1 MELLERFWL
10 NNSEAVLGIA
20 YKAMLVLF
28 VLIGCKIVASIL
40 KRTINNTNKNFEEFD
55 ATLVPILVTSS
66 KYLVYTLGLII
77 VLDIFGIETA
87 SIIAL
92 LGAMGLAVGFALKDT
107 LSNIAAGLMLLVL
120 RPFRVKDFIEFGGVS
135 GSVNEIN
142 LFTTILETADG
153 IFISAPNSNLWG
165 NSIKNFSRNPK
176 RRIDIVVGIGYED
189 SLDTG
194 LKVLNDAIS
203 NETRILADP
212 APRSMVVSM
221 GDSSMNLQLRAWVNT
236 ADYWDCLWH
245 LNKKLKED
253 VEAAG
258 LSIPFPQRDLHI
270 IEKTSPTQ

>member
-10 NNSEAVLGIA
+10 NNSEAVLEIA

-28 VLIGCKIVASIL
+28 VLIGCKIIAGIV
-40 KRTINNTNKNFEEFD
+40 KRTINKTNRKFEEFD

-66 KYLVYTLGLII
+66 KYLVYTIGLII

-107 LSNIAAGLMLLVL
+107 LSNIAAGLMLLIL
-120 RPFRVKDFIEFGGVS
+120 RPFRVKDFIEFGSVS
-135 GSVNEIN
+135 GSVSEIN
-142 LFTTILETADG
+142 LFTTILETSDG

-165 NSIKNFSRNPK
+165 NSIKNFTRNPK
-176 RRIDIVVGIGYED
+176 RRIDIIVGIGYED

-194 LKVLNDAIS
+194 LKVLNDAIAS
-203 NETRILADP
+203 EERILTEP

-236 ADYWDCLWH
+236 SDYWECLWH

-253 VEAAG
+253 IEAAG

-270 IEKTSPTQ
+270 IEKSSPTK